1 MTERWDRQREAQI
14 TSKMH
19 ELIAC
24 MCVVTFKQGGDRRG
38 MIERIESLAI
48 GKDFPESFE
57 QSQFTVHLT
66 SGDIVIVAGS
76 AISAIESTNANR
88 QPKRSK
94 KAPGKKGPK
103 SQDEKHVDQK
113 RKVNRGEGHEGS
125 SNRARTKGKTTEGAQ
140 WVAGSWLLL
149 LFAPEQGRTEV
160 CQACDLELSRLQL
173 DLFRD

>member
-24 MCVVTFKQGGDRRG
+24 MCVVTLKQGGDRRG

-57 QSQFTVHLT
+57 QSQFKVHLT
-66 SGDIVIVAGS
+66 AGDIVIVAGS

-94 KAPGKKGPK
+94 KAPGKKA
-103 SQDEKHVDQK
+103 
-113 RKVNRGEGHEGS
+113 RK
-125 SNRARTKGKTTEGAQ
+125 ARTKNMLTKKGKSIAAKATKAAATVRARKAKRRKPHNG
-140 WVAGSWLLL
+140 
-149 LFAPEQGRTEV
+149 
-160 CQACDLELSRLQL
+160 
-173 DLFRD
+173 